1 MTARPG
7 SPRTVGESTT
17 LPGTQDGDAQGLPAP
32 WDGGPDEHAPSAAAL
47 HDQPP
52 PAAAGAWDP
61 SAVQAGCR
69 CFRPGPPAA
78 RVQLGR
84 PEDAAGLLLP
94 RFAGADREHC
104 LLVALD
110 TKHRVVE
117 IATVSVGTADHTFM
131 SPREI
136 FRDALL
142 SGASA
147 IVVAHN
153 HPSGDPTPSADDRQV
168 TRRLA
173 QAGATTGIELLD
185 HLVIGDPDWVSLA
198 RLGVL

>member
-1 MTARPG
+1 MSKKTQKRYAV
-7 SPRTVGESTT
+7 VGLGGRSTM
-17 LPGTQDGDAQGLPAP
+17 
-32 WDGGPDEHAPSAAAL
+32 
-47 HDQPP
+47 
-52 PAAAGAWDP
+52 
-61 SAVQAGCR
+61 
-69 CFRPGPPAA
+69 FRKAI
-78 RVQLGR
+78 L
-84 PEDAAGLLLP
+84 ETH
-94 RFAGADREHC
+94 REHC

-110 TKHRVVE
+110 TKHRVVD

-142 SGASA
+142 AGASA

-198 RLGVL
+198 RLGVLRG